1 MANEHYEHAI
11 QGLPCPL
18 SSTALICYGV
28 IAYRFDTRV
37 IVNGKPNPGH
47 NKSYPG
53 EKLLLSATGKS
64 RQAVNKALK
73 QLIDNGLIVRVTIGK
88 PGQRAEYVPIYTTNA
103 LGISVNNALHKSKV
117 YKPRKVADNVNNAS
131 TMSKQGLPNEATEV
145 YSISTISNH
154 KYDKYNKERFDEFIE
169 LLPKD
174 VSQYIDP
181 GANLDIELDE
191 LMAKGW
197 TLETVCDYLSRQ
209 KYHNAYKVGGR
220 VISHL
225 QVLNGNKS
233 NHFEGIKWCGKCPHS
248 TRICDERS
256 PGVDGKDTYECP
268 NCHPNQVR
276 IKERLKIN
284 AIRLDNSTDSFA
296 DNFGL
301 PPG

>member
-1 MANEHYEHAI
+1 
-11 QGLPCPL
+11 
-18 SSTALICYGV
+18 
-28 IAYRFDTRV
+28 
-37 IVNGKPNPGH
+37 
-47 NKSYPG
+47 
-53 EKLLLSATGKS
+53 
-64 RQAVNKALK
+64 
-73 QLIDNGLIVRVTIGK
+73 
-88 PGQRAEYVPIYTTNA
+88 
-103 LGISVNNALHKSKV
+103 V

-154 KYDKYNKERFDEFIE
+154 KYGKYNKERFDEFIE

-174 VSQYIDP
+174 VGRYIDP

-197 TLETVCDYLSRQ
+197 TLETVCAYLSRQ
-209 KYHNAYKVGGR
+209 KNHHAYKVGGL

-248 TRICDERS
+248 TRTCDERS

-268 NCHPNQVR
+268 TCHPNQVR
-276 IKERLKIN
+276 VKNQISKNLTTETLLNKVTGVDVANLIKGIDQ
-284 AIRLDNSTDSFA
+284 A
-296 DNFGL
+296 
-301 PPG
+301 